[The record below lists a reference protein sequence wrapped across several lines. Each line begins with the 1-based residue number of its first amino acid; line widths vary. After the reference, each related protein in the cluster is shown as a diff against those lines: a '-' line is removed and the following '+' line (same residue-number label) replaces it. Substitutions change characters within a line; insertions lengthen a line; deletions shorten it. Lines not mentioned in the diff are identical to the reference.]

1 MSYGFTNGPLESN
14 PATHFMGSVMCERDS
29 NDDILRGNELSRR
42 QFGALGLGATMAAM
56 LPCAAAAAEV
66 SESEVE
72 IKTPD
77 GTCDAHFVHP
87 AGATAAVLVWPD
99 IWGLRPA
106 FRAMGK
112 RLAESGYAVLT
123 VNPFYR
129 SIKGQPASRDDAFK
143 YAGTLS
149 ATTHVSDAKAFVT
162 WLDAQKAVDRKRKI
176 GTTGYCMGG
185 AIVFRTAASLPER
198 VGAGC
203 SFHGGRLTTTD
214 ADSPHLLIPKMKAS
228 MLVAIADD
236 DDQKEP
242 TSKDI
247 LRKAFDEA
255 KVPAEIEVYKG
266 ANHGWMPP
274 DSQRHNA
281 AAAER
286 GWERKLELFRKAL
299 T

>member
-1 MSYGFTNGPLESN
+1 
-14 PATHFMGSVMCERDS
+14 MCERDS
-29 NDDILRGNELSRR
+29 SDDILRGNELSRR
-42 QFGALGLGATMAAM
+42 RFGALGLGVTLAAM
-56 LPCAAAAAEV
+56 LPAVAAAAEV

-87 AGATAAVLVWPD
+87 AQATAAVLVWPD

-149 ATTHVSDAKAFVT
+149 ATTHVSDAKAFVA
-162 WLDAQKAVDRKRKI
+162 WLDAQKAVDTKRKI

-185 AIVFRTAASLPER
+185 AIVFRTAASLPDR

-228 MLVAIADD
+228 MLVAIADN

-247 LRKAFDEA
+247 LRKTFDDA
-255 KVPAEIEVYKG
+255 KVSAEIEVYKG

-274 DSQRHNA
+274 DSPNHNA

-286 GWERKLELFRKAL
+286 GWERKLALFKKAL
-299 T
+299 A

>member
-1 MSYGFTNGPLESN
+1 
-14 PATHFMGSVMCERDS
+14 MCERDS
-29 NDDILRGNELSRR
+29 SDDILRGNELSRR
-42 QFGALGLGATMAAM
+42 RFGALGLGATLTAM
-56 LPCAAAAAEV
+56 LPAVAAPAEV
-66 SESEVE
+66 AESEVE

-77 GTCDAHFVHP
+77 GACDAHFVHP
-87 AGATAAVLVWPD
+87 AKATAAVLVWPD

-129 SIKGQPASRDDAFK
+129 SIKGAPASRDDAFG
-143 YAGTLS
+143 YARMLN
-149 ATTHVSDAKAFVT
+149 ATTHVSDAQAFVS
-162 WLDAQKAVDRKRKI
+162 WLDAQKAVDTRRKI

-198 VGAGC
+198 IGAGC
-203 SFHGGRLTTTD
+203 SFHGGGLTTSD
-214 ADSPHLLIPKMKAS
+214 ADSPHLLVPKMKAS
-228 MLVAIADD
+228 MLIAIADN

-242 TSKDI
+242 SSKDI
-247 LRKAFDEA
+247 LRKAFDDA

-274 DSQRHNA
+274 DSQRHDA

-286 GWERKLELFRKAL
+286 GWERKLALFKKAL
-299 T
+299 A

>member
-1 MSYGFTNGPLESN
+1 
-14 PATHFMGSVMCERDS
+14 MCERDS
-29 NDDILRGNELSRR
+29 NEDILRGNELSRR
-42 QFGALGLGATMAAM
+42 QFGALGLGATLAAM
-56 LPCAAAAAEV
+56 LPAIAVAADV

-87 AGATAAVLVWPD
+87 AKATAAVLVWPD

-143 YAGTLS
+143 FAGTLS
-149 ATTHVSDAKAFVT
+149 PTTHVTDAKAFVA
-162 WLDAQKAVDRKRKI
+162 WLDAQKAVDTHRKI

-185 AIVFRTAASLPER
+185 PMVMRTAASLPQR
-198 VGAGC
+198 IGAGC
-203 SFHGGRLTTTD
+203 SFHGGGLTTAD

-228 MLVAIADD
+228 MLIAIADN
-236 DDQKEP
+236 DDQKDP

-247 LRKAFDEA
+247 LRKAFDDA

-274 DSQRHNA
+274 DGQNHNA
-281 AAAER
+281 TAAER
-286 GWERKLELFRKAL
+286 GWERKLALFKKAL
-299 T
+299 A

>member
-1 MSYGFTNGPLESN
+1 
-14 PATHFMGSVMCERDS
+14 
-29 NDDILRGNELSRR
+29 
-42 QFGALGLGATMAAM
+42 M
-56 LPCAAAAAEV
+56 LPAVATAAEV
-66 SESEVE
+66 SESDVE

-77 GTCDAHFVHP
+77 GVCDAHFVHP
-87 AGATAAVLVWPD
+87 AKATAAVLVWPD
-99 IWGLRPA
+99 IFGLRPA

-129 SIKGQPASRDDAFK
+129 SNKGTPASRDDAFG
-143 YAGTLS
+143 YARTLN
-149 ATTHVSDAKAFVT
+149 ATTHVSDAKAFVA
-162 WLDAQKAVDRKRKI
+162 WLDAQKAVDTRRKI

-198 VGAGC
+198 IGAGC
-203 SFHGGRLTTTD
+203 SFHGGRLTTAD
-214 ADSPHLLIPKMKAS
+214 ADSPHLLIPRMKAS
-228 MLVAIADD
+228 MLVAIADN

-242 TSKDI
+242 DSKDI

-274 DSQRHNA
+274 DSQNHNA

-286 GWERKLELFRKAL
+286 GWERKLALFKKTLA
-299 T
+299 

>member
-1 MSYGFTNGPLESN
+1 
-14 PATHFMGSVMCERDS
+14 MCERDS
-29 NDDILRGNELSRR
+29 GDDILRGPELSRR
-42 QFGALGLGATMAAM
+42 RFGALGLGATLAAM
-56 LPCAAAAAEV
+56 LPTIAAAADV

-77 GTCDAHFVHP
+77 GICDAHFVHP
-87 AGATAAVLVWPD
+87 AKATAAVLVWPD

-112 RLAESGYAVLT
+112 RLAEAGYAVLT

-129 SIKGQPASRDDAFK
+129 SIKGQPASREDAFK

-149 ATTHVSDAKAFVT
+149 PTTNVSDAKAFVA
-162 WLDAQKAVDRKRKI
+162 WLDAQKAVDTRRKI

-185 AIVFRTAASLPER
+185 SIVFRSAASLPER
-198 VGAGC
+198 IGAGC
-203 SFHGGRLTTTD
+203 SFHGGGLTTSNE
-214 ADSPHLLIPKMKAS
+214 DSPHLLIPKMKAS
-228 MLVAIADD
+228 MLIAIADN

-247 LRKAFDEA
+247 LRKAFDDA
-255 KVPAEIEVYKG
+255 KVSAEIEVYKG

-274 DSQRHNA
+274 DSQNHNA

-286 GWERKLELFRKAL
+286 GWERKLELFKKAL
-299 T
+299 A

>member
-1 MSYGFTNGPLESN
+1 
-14 PATHFMGSVMCERDS
+14 MCERDS
-29 NDDILRGNELSRR
+29 GDDILRGPELSRR
-42 QFGALGLGATMAAM
+42 RFGALGLGATLAAM
-56 LPCAAAAAEV
+56 LPTIATAADV

-77 GTCDAHFVHP
+77 GICDAHFVHP
-87 AGATAAVLVWPD
+87 AKATAAVLVWPD

-112 RLAESGYAVLT
+112 RLAEAGYAVLT

-129 SIKGQPASRDDAFK
+129 SIKGQPASREDAFK

-149 ATTHVSDAKAFVT
+149 PTTNVSDAKAFVA
-162 WLDAQKAVDRKRKI
+162 WLDAQKAVDTRRKI

-185 AIVFRTAASLPER
+185 SIVFRSAASLPER
-198 VGAGC
+198 IGAGC
-203 SFHGGRLTTTD
+203 SFHGGGLTTSNE
-214 ADSPHLLIPKMKAS
+214 DSPHLLIPKMKAS
-228 MLVAIADD
+228 MLIAIADN

-247 LRKAFDEA
+247 LRKAFDDA
-255 KVPAEIEVYKG
+255 KVSAEIEVYKG

-274 DSQRHNA
+274 DSQNHNA

-286 GWERKLELFRKAL
+286 GWERKLELFKKAL
-299 T
+299 A

>member
-1 MSYGFTNGPLESN
+1 
-14 PATHFMGSVMCERDS
+14 MCEHDS
-29 NDDILRGNELSRR
+29 NDDILRGNEISRR
-42 QFGALGLGATMAAM
+42 QFGALGLGATLAAM
-56 LPCAAAAAEV
+56 LPVVASAAEV

-87 AGATAAVLVWPD
+87 AKATAAVLVWPD

-143 YAGTLS
+143 FAGTLTP
-149 ATTHVSDAKAFVT
+149 TTNVTDAKAFVA
-162 WLDAQKAVDRKRKI
+162 WLDAQKAVDTHRKI

-185 AIVFRTAASLPER
+185 PMVFRTAAALPER
-198 VGAGC
+198 IGAGC
-203 SFHGGRLTTTD
+203 SFHGGGLTTSA

-228 MLVAIADD
+228 MLVAIADN
-236 DDQKEP
+236 DDQKQPE
-242 TSKDI
+242 SKDI

-255 KVPAEIEVYKG
+255 KLSAEIEVYKG

-274 DSQRHNA
+274 DGQNHNA
-281 AAAER
+281 EAAER
-286 GWERKLELFRKAL
+286 GWERKLELFKRAL
-299 T
+299 A

>member
-1 MSYGFTNGPLESN
+1 
-14 PATHFMGSVMCERDS
+14 MCERDS
-29 NDDILRGNELSRR
+29 SDDILRGPDLSRR
-42 QFGALGLGATMAAM
+42 QFGALGLGATLATM
-56 LPCAAAAAEV
+56 LPAVAAAAEV
-66 SESEVE
+66 TEHEVE

-87 AGATAAVLVWPD
+87 AKATAAVLVWPD
-99 IWGLRPA
+99 IFGLRPA

-129 SIKGQPASRDDAFK
+129 SIKGTPASRDDAFK

-149 ATTHVSDAKAFVT
+149 ATTHVSDAKAFVS
-162 WLDAQKAVDRKRKI
+162 WLDAQKAVNTRRKI

-185 AIVFRTAASLPER
+185 SIVFRTAASLPER
-198 VGAGC
+198 IGAGC
-203 SFHGGRLTTTD
+203 SFHGGGLTTSNE
-214 ADSPHLLIPKMKAS
+214 DSPHLLIPKMKAS
-228 MLVAIADD
+228 MLVAIADN

-274 DSQRHNA
+274 DSQNHNA

-286 GWERKLELFRKAL
+286 GWERKLALFKKAL
-299 T
+299 A

>member
-1 MSYGFTNGPLESN
+1 
-14 PATHFMGSVMCERDS
+14 MCEHDS
-29 NDDILRGNELSRR
+29 NDDILRGNEISRR
-42 QFGALGLGATMAAM
+42 QFGALGLGATLAAM
-56 LPCAAAAAEV
+56 LPVVASAAEV

-87 AGATAAVLVWPD
+87 AKATAAVLVWPD

-143 YAGTLS
+143 FAGTLTP
-149 ATTHVSDAKAFVT
+149 TTNVTDAKAFVA
-162 WLDAQKAVDRKRKI
+162 WLDAQKAVDTHRKI

-185 AIVFRTAASLPER
+185 PMVFRTAAALPER
-198 VGAGC
+198 IGAGC
-203 SFHGGRLTTTD
+203 SFHGGGLTTAN

-228 MLVAIADD
+228 MLVAIADN
-236 DDQKEP
+236 DDQKQPE
-242 TSKDI
+242 SKDI

-255 KVPAEIEVYKG
+255 KLSAEIEVYKG

-274 DSQRHNA
+274 DGQNHNA
-281 AAAER
+281 EAAER
-286 GWERKLELFRKAL
+286 GWERKLALFKKAL
-299 T
+299 A

>member
-1 MSYGFTNGPLESN
+1 
-14 PATHFMGSVMCERDS
+14 MCERDS
-29 NDDILRGNELSRR
+29 SDDIVRGNELSRR
-42 QFGALGLGATMAAM
+42 QFGALGFGATLAAM
-56 LPCAAAAAEV
+56 LPAVAAAEEV
-66 SESEVE
+66 SESEVT

-87 AGATAAVLVWPD
+87 AQATAAVLVWPD
-99 IWGLRPA
+99 IWGLRPS

-129 SIKGQPASRDDAFK
+129 SVKGQPASREDAFK
-143 YAGTLS
+143 YAGMLS
-149 ATTHVSDAKAFVT
+149 ATTHVSDAQAFVA
-162 WLDAQKAVDRKRKI
+162 WLDAQKAVDTGRKI

-185 AIVFRTAASLPER
+185 AIVMRTAAALPKR
-198 VGAGC
+198 IGAGC

-214 ADSPHLLIPKMKAS
+214 AESPHLLIPKMKAS
-228 MLVAIADD
+228 MLIAIADN

-247 LRKAFDEA
+247 LRKAFDDA

-274 DSQRHNA
+274 DSQNHNA
-281 AAAER
+281 EAAER
-286 GWERKLELFRKAL
+286 GWARKLELFKKAL
-299 T
+299 A